1 VVWDAKVINPP
12 FTPTLGGQLGTLTKA
27 YKNKAITEEGYP
39 SRPSRRYVEE
49 GV

>member
-12 FTPTLGGQLGTLTKA
+12 FTPTPGSQLENLTKA

-39 SRPSRRYVEE
+39 GTPRRRYVEV